1 MSDET
6 QTAGGHSAGQG
17 GFTRPWLWL
26 WLTAFAVL
34 LAASLLLELSAG
46 ESLRGIHYPTQ
57 LFQAALLA
65 SALTGLAWI
74 GWVFCC
80 HDESGGRPA
89 SLFMLGAALTLILL
103 LSLFYKVENYR
114 GKRAWLKCL
123 QTSVAR
129 GEKLTL
135 AELAPPAVPDD
146 ENFAM
151 QPIWVEAVTA
161 QIGPEKARSWYG
173 DRVRAFGETNSATRL
188 DLKRDLFEVL
198 PMTNYTGSWQLAHP
212 TDLNLW
218 RDYYR
223 QLAQRTNY
231 FPVPSQPRSAAE
243 DVLLA
248 LSRSDDTIEAL
259 RAASQRPH
267 ARLPVSYGDENPAQ
281 ILLPHLAA
289 LKSCVSFLQ
298 LRAIAE
304 LQAGKAESALDDIKL
319 MLRLNDLIR
328 DEPFFISHLVHI
340 AMFQIEVQAI
350 WQGLAEHRWND
361 EQLCQLDARLARLD
375 FLAAYTRAM
384 AGEKA
389 FGCQAISYVERN
401 RRELR
406 NEFGELVPLPA
417 SLGENEALMNVLA
430 RVIPVAGLI
439 RTRRSSGNSMTNTLT
454 TSLIWNAE
462 LTQPRKRP
470 RWPTRRASL
479 EAVLPTTDSRPCCS
493 PHCRTAQ
500 KNSPSRN
507 RHWTSPDWASPWN
520 AIAWPTGNFPTSW
533 KRCRQN
539 SSRQSHMNSSMA
551 GRCGIVAPKM
561 PVSFCI
567 RSDGMKPMM
576 EVQSVRRRPGGPTRS
591 RATGSGDTR
600 RRRSSPVVGGSW

>member
-17 GFTRPWLWL
+17 GFARPWLWL
-26 WLTAFAVL
+26 WLAAFAVV

-65 SALTGLAWI
+65 CAVTGLAWI

-89 SLFMLGAALTLILL
+89 SLFMLGATLTLILL

-151 QPIWVEAVTA
+151 QPIWVEAITA
-161 QIGPEKARSWYG
+161 EIGAEKARTWYG
-173 DRVRAFGETNSATRL
+173 DRVQAFRETNPARPL
-188 DLKRDLFEVL
+188 DLRIELFEVL
-198 PMTNYTGSWQLAHP
+198 PMTNRVGNWQLAQATELAP
-212 TDLNLW
+212 W
-218 RDYYR
+218 QKYFR
-223 QLAQRTNY
+223 QLAERTNF
-231 FPVPSQPRSAAE
+231 FPITAQPQSAAA

-248 LSRSDDTIEAL
+248 LSRSTDTIEAL
-259 RAASQRPH
+259 RRASQLPQ
-267 ARLPVSYGDENPAQ
+267 ARFPVAYGDANPAYM
-281 ILLPHLAA
+281 LLPHLAS
-289 LKSCVSFLQ
+289 LKSCASFLQ

-304 LQAGKAESALDDIKL
+304 LQAGQAESALDDIKL

-361 EQLCQLDARLARLD
+361 AQLTQLDARLARLD
-375 FLAAYTRAM
+375 FLAAYIRAM

-430 RVIPVAGLI
+430 RVIPRGWFDQNQAVIWQFYDEHFDHLIDLERRTYSTAEAAKVASAESKLGSG
-439 RTRRSSGNSMTNTLT
+439 RSPYNRIAAM
-454 TSLIWNAE
+454 
-462 LTQPRKRP
+462 
-470 RWPTRRASL
+470 
-479 EAVLPTTDSRPCCS
+479 VLPALSNGAKKFVFAQQALDFARLGIALERYRLANGQFPGTLADLS
-493 PHCRTAQ
+493 PKYLTPIPHDLV
-500 KNSPSRN
+500 N
-507 RHWTSPDWASPWN
+507 
-520 AIAWPTGNFPTSW
+520 
-533 KRCRQN
+533 
-539 SSRQSHMNSSMA
+539 
-551 GRCGIVAPKM
+551 
-561 PVSFCI
+561 
-567 RSDGMKPMM
+567 
-576 EVQSVRRRPGGPTRS
+576 GGPLRYRRTEDARFVLYS
-591 RATGSGDTR
+591 VGWNETDDGGTVSQTQTGRPNPESGDWVWR
-600 RRRSSPVVGGSW
+600 YPEASK

>member
-6 QTAGGHSAGQG
+6 QTEGGHSAGQG

-26 WLTAFAVL
+26 WLAAFAVV

-57 LFQAALLA
+57 VFQAALLA

-114 GKRAWLKCL
+114 GKRAWLKCRQISL
-123 QTSVAR
+123 AR

-151 QPIWVEAVTA
+151 QPIWVEAITA

-173 DRVRAFGETNSATRL
+173 DRVRSFGDTNSATLL

-198 PMTNYTGSWQLAHP
+198 SMTNYTGGWQLAHP

-223 QLAQRTNY
+223 ELARRTNY

-259 RAASQRPH
+259 RAASRLPH
-267 ARLPVSYGDENPAQ
+267 ARFPVSYGDENPAYM
-281 ILLPHLAA
+281 LLPHLAS

-304 LQAGKAESALDDIKL
+304 LQAGKTELALDDIEL

-350 WQGLAEHRWND
+350 WQGLAGHRWND
-361 EQLCQLDARLARLD
+361 AQLAQLDARLARLD
-375 FLAAYTRAM
+375 FLAAYIRAM

-389 FGCQAISYVERN
+389 FGCQFVSYVERN

-406 NEFGELVPLPA
+406 NGFGELVPLPA

-430 RVIPVAGLI
+430 RAIPRGWFDQNKAAIWRFYDEHFDHLIDLERRTYSTAEAAKVATAESKLG
-439 RTRRSSGNSMTNTLT
+439 SGSPYNRFAAMLLPALSNGAKKFVLAQQA
-454 TSLIWNAE
+454 LDFARLGIALERYRLANGAF
-462 LTQPRKRP
+462 PDK
-470 RWPTRRASL
+470 L
-479 EAVLPTTDSRPCCS
+479 EALS
-493 PHCRTAQ
+493 PKFLTPIPHDLV
-500 KNSPSRN
+500 N
-507 RHWTSPDWASPWN
+507 
-520 AIAWPTGNFPTSW
+520 
-533 KRCRQN
+533 
-539 SSRQSHMNSSMA
+539 
-551 GRCGIVAPKM
+551 
-561 PVSFCI
+561 
-567 RSDGMKPMM
+567 
-576 EVQSVRRRPGGPTRS
+576 
-591 RATGSGDTR
+591 
-600 RRRSSPVVGGSW
+600 GGSLRYHRTEDGRFVLYSVGWNETDDGGTVSQTQTGRPNPEMGDWVWRYPEASK